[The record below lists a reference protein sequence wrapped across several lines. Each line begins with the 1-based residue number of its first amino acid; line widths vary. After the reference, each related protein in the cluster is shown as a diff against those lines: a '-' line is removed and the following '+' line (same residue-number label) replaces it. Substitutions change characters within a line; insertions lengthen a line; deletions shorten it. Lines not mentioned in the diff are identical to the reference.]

1 MKKNKNYYISTKQL
15 FDSLGGYTNIKYF
28 THCMTRM
35 RFQLHNQDL
44 VDEEGIKNSDYASGV
59 NKNKSNGEYQ
69 IIIGADVPK
78 FYKIFCEVNS
88 YDEDGKTILEKEA
101 DFSTKQASEIKA
113 MKDKFKVKGF
123 LNTSLAFISKVFSP
137 IVIPLVGYGLILTL
151 WSLLTVE
158 WNGPGSIAAA
168 SSHFIGQVV
177 GILDILVGAFSLFI
191 TVVIG
196 YTVFKAMQGN
206 GIYGI
211 IIAVV
216 LTAPGLVS
224 MGDVKPEP
232 GQSILQAYEGWT
244 LFGEGIVYPW
254 KINFNGLIIPMIIV
268 AILGAYIERGTE
280 KISNNTLKMILAP
293 VLIIGGTFIF
303 AIFIMAPIGLLF
315 TNYLSI
321 GINWLSTN
329 LIAKYVAIPIIA
341 GLYGPLVITGLH
353 HSLTPIILQGQ
364 ATYGATVIQ
373 GFITISNI
381 SQGVAS
387 IAFMV
392 MHRRVVKMKDL
403 GISNGVSA
411 IVGGITEP
419 SLYTIN
425 LKHLYPLIACSIGVF
440 SGTLILVA
448 SNTYALQGSSSIFGI
463 LMYLLNAPDKTGVTT
478 WIGGGYLWGVLSIL
492 TSCLIT
498 FSMTIILGKTKFFWN
513 RSREL
518 ILADYHEDIDELK
531 KVSKKDWKDIIYLEK
546 SKKTEAKM
554 AQKAK
559 KNKVLK

>member
-1 MKKNKNYYISTKQL
+1 MKKNKNYEVYVKQL
-15 FDSLGGYTNIKYF
+15 FDSLGGYENIKYF

-35 RFQLHNQDL
+35 RFQLHDWEK
-44 VDEEGIKNSDYASGV
+44 VDEASIKNGEYASGI
-59 NKNKSNGEYQ
+59 NKNKSNGEFQ

-78 FYKIFCEVNS
+78 FYKVFCEVNS
-88 YDEDGKTILEKEA
+88 YQDDGKTIIEKDA
-101 DFSTKQASEIKA
+101 NFSTKQATEIKA
-113 MKDKFKVKGF
+113 MKEKFKVKGF

-137 IVIPLVGYGLILTL
+137 IVVPLVGYGLILTL

-158 WNGPGSIAAA
+158 WSGEGSSAAG
-168 SSHFIGQVV
+168 SSHFIGQLV

-191 TVVIG
+191 TIVIG

-216 LTAPGLVS
+216 LTAPGLIT

-280 KISNNTLKMILAP
+280 RINNNTAKMILAP

-303 AIFIMAPIGLLF
+303 AIFVMAPIGLLF

-321 GINWLSTN
+321 AINWLSTN
-329 LIAKYVAIPIIA
+329 SIAKYIAIPVIG

-364 ATYGATVIQ
+364 ATYGATIIQ

-381 SQGVAS
+381 SQGIAS
-387 IAFMV
+387 IAFV
-392 MHRRVVKMKDL
+392 VLHRRVMKMKDL

-425 LKHLYPLIACSIGVF
+425 LKHLFPLIACSIGVF
-440 SGTLILVA
+440 CGTLILVA

-463 LMYLLNAPDKTGVTT
+463 LMYLQNAPDKTGVTT
-478 WIGGGYLWGVLSIL
+478 WVGGGYLWGVISIMV
-492 TSCLIT
+492 SCGVT
-498 FSMTIILGKTKFFWN
+498 FSMTIFLGKTKYFAN
-513 RSREL
+513 RSASL
-518 ILADYHEDIDELK
+518 ILEDYGEDVVKLKTIPKDEWKGIIEIEKTKKIEAKNLK
-531 KVSKKDWKDIIYLEK
+531 KSIK
-546 SKKTEAKM
+546 
-554 AQKAK
+554 AQKA
-559 KNKVLK
+559 